1 MGFFDRFKAKYNS
14 GSHNESNSY
23 HNQGRENHQMGQIEW
38 EHLLRQDEFDSVLGE
53 SHDCPV
59 LIFKHSTR
67 CIISTMVLRSLEA
80 QADRLNPLGA
90 WYYLDLIAHRD
101 YSNLIAQ
108 KLGINH
114 ESPQLIILHL
124 GKVIWHDS
132 HQGITPEAVMGALST
147 AQD

>member
-1 MGFFDRFKAKYNS
+1 MGFFDRFKAKDNS
-14 GSHNESNSY
+14 DSHNESNS
-23 HNQGRENHQMGQIEW
+23 NQRQGRENHQMGHIVW

-53 SHDCPV
+53 SHDRPV

-80 QADRLNPLGA
+80 QADRLNRLGA

-101 YSNLIAQ
+101 YSNLISQ
-108 KLGINH
+108 ELGINH
-114 ESPQLIILHL
+114 ESPQLIILHS
-124 GKVIWHDS
+124 GKVIWHES

-147 AQD
+147 A